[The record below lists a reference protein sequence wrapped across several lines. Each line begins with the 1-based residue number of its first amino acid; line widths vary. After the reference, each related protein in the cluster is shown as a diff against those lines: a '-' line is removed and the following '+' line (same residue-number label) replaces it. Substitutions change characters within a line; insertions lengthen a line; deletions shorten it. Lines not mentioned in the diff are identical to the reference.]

1 MIVHHRA
8 VTGFGSAIAEI
19 ESLADLDGGEAGR
32 VVGDRRR
39 HPAAFAFWRLGS
51 RDVVEGWLPNRPPCV
66 GEPAVGPLEVLEPG
80 DALHHLGPGQ
90 CNPRQRFHQRSPC
103 VSAIASTVAC
113 SRQLPNKSRLTMSR
127 ITSLVPSRIWCT
139 RRSRKTR
146 SIGWSRR

>member
-1 MIVHHRA
+1 VVIVHHRA
-8 VTGFGSAIAEI
+8 VAGFGSAIAEI

-32 VVGDRRR
+32 VVADRRR
-39 HPAAFAFWRLGS
+39 HRAAFAFWGLESDG
-51 RDVVEGWLPNRPPCV
+51 VVEGALPTRPLAV
-66 GEPAVGPLEVLEPG
+66 GQPGVGPLEGLERG

-103 VSAIASTVAC
+103 VSTIASTVAYG
-113 SRQLPNKSRLTMSR
+113 RQLPNKSRLTMSR

-146 SIGWSRR
+146 SIG